1 MAFLQKEKRRGAF
14 MTAYTELD
22 ARGYDLQTLQ
32 SWKNKPEA
40 HWENMHIQ
48 HGIDIQ
54 LARDVSR
61 YDTWR
66 L

>member
-1 MAFLQKEKRRGAF
+1 